1 LASDCARSAAV
12 RASSANPSTTVS
24 AFFISCA
31 NPAVSRPTVLVRCA
45 RSSATEIS
53 ASRRCS
59 VQADATPPAASR
71 STARYCRLPRLIPF
85 QSETTSTMVESRKM
99 IGPQYRAATA
109 ILRARSA
116 ARMPG
121 EVGRRFCTRAI

>member
-1 LASDCARSAAV
+1 M
-12 RASSANPSTTVS
+12 S

-31 NPAVSRPTVLVRCA
+31 KPAVSRPTVLVRCA
-45 RSSATEIS
+45 RSRATEIS

-59 VQADATPPAASR
+59 SHADATPPAASR
-71 STARYCRLPRLIPF
+71 STARYCSPPRLTPF
-85 QSETTSTMVESRKM
+85 QSETTSAMVESRKM
-99 IGPQYRAATA
+99 TVPQYSAATA
-109 ILRARSA
+109 IRRAPSA